1 MDSDEEEVEE
11 LSGVEEG
18 EASGAEEETEELSG
32 TEEEAEE
39 PSEEGLAAGFPPQ
52 AARLNI
58 STAARRRANAFF
70 IGLSD
75 PFFLTAFFGRPAE
88 QLFYTA
94 GLLRCLPRDSLI
106 HYTACSGGGQDGG
119 RRVGPAP

>member
-1 MDSDEEEVEE
+1 MDSDEEETEE
-11 LSGVEEG
+11 LSDVEEG
-18 EASGAEEETEELSG
+18 EASGAEEEGEELSG
-32 TEEEAEE
+32 TEEAEE

-58 STAARRRANAFF
+58 STAARRRAKVFF

-75 PFFLTAFFGRPAE
+75 PFLQLIFRGPAE
-88 QLFYTA
+88 QLLYAA

>member
-1 MDSDEEEVEE
+1 MDSDEEETEE
-11 LSGVEEG
+11 LSDVEEG
-18 EASGAEEETEELSG
+18 EASGAEEEGEELSG
-32 TEEEAEE
+32 TEDEAEE

-58 STAARRRANAFF
+58 STAARKRAKVFF

-75 PFFLTAFFGRPAE
+75 PFLQLIFGGPAE
-88 QLFYTA
+88 QLLYAA

>member
-1 MDSDEEEVEE
+1 MDSDEEETEE
-11 LSGVEEG
+11 LSDVEEG
-18 EASGAEEETEELSG
+18 EASGAEEEGEELSG
-32 TEEEAEE
+32 TEDEAEE

-58 STAARRRANAFF
+58 STAARKRAKVFF

-75 PFFLTAFFGRPAE
+75 PFLQLIFRGPAE
-88 QLFYTA
+88 QLLYAA

>member
-1 MDSDEEEVEE
+1 MDSDEEETEE
-11 LSGVEEG
+11 LSDVEEG
-18 EASGAEEETEELSG
+18 EASGAEEEGEELSG
-32 TEEEAEE
+32 TEEAEE

-58 STAARRRANAFF
+58 STAARRRAKVFF

-75 PFFLTAFFGRPAE
+75 PFLQLIFRGPAE
-88 QLFYTA
+88 QLLYAA

-119 RRVGPAP
+119 RRMGPAP

>member
-1 MDSDEEEVEE
+1 MDSDEEETEE
-11 LSGVEEG
+11 LSDVEEG
-18 EASGAEEETEELSG
+18 EASGAEEEGEELSG
-32 TEEEAEE
+32 TEEAEE

-58 STAARRRANAFF
+58 STAARRRAKVFF

-75 PFFLTAFFGRPAE
+75 PFLQLIFGGPAE
-88 QLFYTA
+88 QLLYAA

>member
-1 MDSDEEEVEE
+1 MDSDEEETEE
-11 LSGVEEG
+11 LSDVEEG
-18 EASGAEEETEELSG
+18 EASGAEEEGEELSG
-32 TEEEAEE
+32 TEDEAEE

-58 STAARRRANAFF
+58 STAARKRAKVFF

-75 PFFLTAFFGRPAE
+75 PFLQLIFRWPAE
-88 QLFYTA
+88 QLLYA
-94 GLLRCLPRDSLI
+94 VGLLRCLPRDSLI

>member
-1 MDSDEEEVEE
+1 MDSDEEETEE
-11 LSGVEEG
+11 LSDVEEG
-18 EASGAEEETEELSG
+18 EASGAEEEGEELSG
-32 TEEEAEE
+32 TEEAEE

-58 STAARRRANAFF
+58 STAARKRAKVFF

-75 PFFLTAFFGRPAE
+75 PFLQLIFGGPAE
-88 QLFYTA
+88 QLLYAA

>member
-1 MDSDEEEVEE
+1 MDSDEEETEE
-11 LSGVEEG
+11 LSDVEEG
-18 EASGAEEETEELSG
+18 EASGAAEEGEELSG
-32 TEEEAEE
+32 TEEAEE

-58 STAARRRANAFF
+58 STAARRRAKVFF

-75 PFFLTAFFGRPAE
+75 PFLQLIFRGPAE
-88 QLFYTA
+88 QLLYAA

>member
-1 MDSDEEEVEE
+1 MDSDEEETEE
-11 LSGVEEG
+11 LSDVEEG
-18 EASGAEEETEELSG
+18 EASGAEEEGEELSG
-32 TEEEAEE
+32 TEEAEE
-39 PSEEGLAAGFPPQ
+39 PLEEGLAAGFPPQ

-58 STAARRRANAFF
+58 STAARRRDNVFF

-75 PFFLTAFFGRPAE
+75 PFLQLIFGGPAE
-88 QLFYTA
+88 QLLYAA

-119 RRVGPAP
+119 RRMGPAP